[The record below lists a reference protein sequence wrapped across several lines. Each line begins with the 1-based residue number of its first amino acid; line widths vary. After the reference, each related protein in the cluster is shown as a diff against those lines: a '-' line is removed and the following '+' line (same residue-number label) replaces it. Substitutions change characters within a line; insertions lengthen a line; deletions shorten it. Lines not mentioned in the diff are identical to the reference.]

1 MFTIGFVTISESP
14 RDDVVPDIL
23 STLPGGV
30 RVVERGNLDGLTDQQ
45 IAELAP
51 DAGKSGIVARL
62 KAGGETLLDHQ
73 KILPR
78 MQSLVDE
85 LVRDEGVDLVIIL
98 CGADWTAIR
107 CRVPVINP
115 GRVFPAVVSSLAYGR
130 RLGVIKPNAG
140 QVEAEQER
148 YAKLG
153 IDAVVASASPYTG
166 DDRLVLAR
174 IAATELKAANCDL
187 IWMTCIGMDE
197 PMRDVVSEVTGKPVM
212 LARTILGRVA
222 GELVPATRTVLAQV

>member
-1 MFTIGFVTISESP
+1 
-14 RDDVVPDIL
+14 VVPDIV
-23 STLPGGV
+23 STLPSGV

-85 LVRDEGVDLVIIL
+85 LVRDEGVDLVIVL

-107 CRVPVINP
+107 CPVPLINP

-140 QVEAEQER
+140 QVEAEQQR

-153 IDAVVASASPYTG
+153 IDAVVTSASPYTG

-222 GELVPATRTVLAQV
+222 GELVPATRAVLAQV

>member
-1 MFTIGFVTISESP
+1 MGSEPGAETLAESMSIASLPVDHSVVEAGQVGIIEPSFVEGSLVQPWRESLFTIGFVTIAESP
-14 RDDVVPDIL
+14 RDDVVPDIV
-23 STLPGGV
+23 STLPGGL

-45 IAELAP
+45 IADLAP

-85 LVRDEGVDLVIIL
+85 LVRDEGVDLVIVL

-107 CRVPVINP
+107 CPVPLINP

-140 QVEAEQER
+140 
-148 YAKLG
+148 
-153 IDAVVASASPYTG
+153 
-166 DDRLVLAR
+166 
-174 IAATELKAANCDL
+174 
-187 IWMTCIGMDE
+187 
-197 PMRDVVSEVTGKPVM
+197 
-212 LARTILGRVA
+212 
-222 GELVPATRTVLAQV
+222 